1 MTWWEIKTH
10 PAALVRVKV
19 TEKRE
24 QNSENGK
31 VWEKE
36 GYKQEKYGIY
46 VEKEQK
52 KIDYDAVRETQQV
65 AVVLC
70 VAHTYKHGKL

>member
-1 MTWWEIKTH
+1 MMVLQWSDLVGNEN
-10 PAALVRVKV
+10 PSRGVRVKV

-24 QNSENGK
+24 QISEKGN

-46 VEKEQK
+46 FEKEQT
-52 KIDYDAVRETQQV
+52 KIDYGAVRET
-65 AVVLC
+65 
-70 VAHTYKHGKL
+70 H